1 MEPACDDFP
10 VRLAGIYND
19 LGLALENAGLA
30 VKPPFY
36 FEVVGMA
43 VALLDADEK

>member
-10 VRLAGIYND
+10 ARLAGIYND

-30 VKPPFY
+30 VNPPFY
-36 FEVVGMA
+36 FEVVGMP
-43 VALLDADEK
+43 VALLNADEK